1 MPVASLCACHPGPM
15 RMAAAFAAAGCRLTM
30 VFPYI
35 HMKENLPLQGLHA
48 RYGVPAGFTL
58 RILPTPLSE
67 RFPARLQGALVL
79 AACWAATAWI
89 LVKNAG
95 RLRSTV
101 FVARDVNCV
110 LPALVMRRIFGRMWP
125 VRIVPQLHELKDT
138 PLKRFAYRMSSGLM
152 VNVPA
157 ARDDVI
163 RDYGIPAE
171 RILVMN
177 APMVDFSKTDCSK
190 AEARQ
195 RIGYEDS
202 RPLVVYTGK
211 ISARA
216 HELLYILDAAVRLPD
231 YRFLF
236 TGGKEDN
243 LRALRKQAE
252 RRGLGNILFSG
263 FLDTTDRVRLY
274 QLAADVL
281 VSYYTPKDHRV
292 EYNYPQKIQEYIST
306 GNPVV
311 TPLFAATAD
320 VLDGNKVFAVAPDDP
335 ASLAEGIRQAVE
347 DKQLARQ
354 KAAAAHEAS
363 RKVTYDHKVGE
374 FLAFFERLNGTG

>member
-1 MPVASLCACHPGPM
+1 MSHLPRIYFFTPFCLLRNTTNRIFDM

-30 VFPYI
+30 VFPYV
-35 HMKENLPLQGLHA
+35 HMKENLPLKGLHA
-48 RYGVPAGFTL
+48 RYGVPAGFAL
-58 RILPTPLSE
+58 RMLPTPLRE
-67 RFPARLQGALVL
+67 RFPARLQGVVIL

-89 LVKNAG
+89 LLKNAG
-95 RLRSTV
+95 RLRGTV
-101 FVARDVNCV
+101 FVARDINCV
-110 LPALVMRRIFGRMWP
+110 LPALFLRSIFGRKWP
-125 VRIVPQLHELKDT
+125 VRIVPQLHELKDS

-163 RDYGIPAE
+163 RSYGVPAE

-190 AEARQ
+190 AEARH
-195 RIGYEDS
+195 RIGYGDD

-216 HELLYILDAAVRLPD
+216 HELLYILDAAALLPG

-243 LRALRKQAE
+243 LRALRMQAE
-252 RRGLGNILFSG
+252 KRGLDNILFSG
-263 FLDTTDRVRLY
+263 FLDTAGKVRLY

-292 EYNYPQKIQEYIST
+292 EYNYPQKIQ
-306 GNPVV
+306 
-311 TPLFAATAD
+311 
-320 VLDGNKVFAVAPDDP
+320 
-335 ASLAEGIRQAVE
+335 
-347 DKQLARQ
+347 
-354 KAAAAHEAS
+354 
-363 RKVTYDHKVGE
+363 
-374 FLAFFERLNGTG
+374 